1 MFSGK
6 LHCTD
11 TDSCSTKKL
20 TVTFSPDGIS
30 KWNDDNIFQL
40 LPFCSD
46 RVKKI
51 VSFFDRIFSFL
62 ERVYGEKNCD
72 FHFETSFFIAK
83 VTLDR
88 QTT

>member
-30 KWNDDNIFQL
+30 K
-40 LPFCSD
+40 
-46 RVKKI
+46 
-51 VSFFDRIFSFL
+51 
-62 ERVYGEKNCD
+62 
-72 FHFETSFFIAK
+72 
-83 VTLDR
+83 
-88 QTT
+88 